1 MMIQMKEEEKQEIKV
16 KGKEVKV
23 ELKQLK
29 DLLSTLYE
37 A

>member
-23 ELKQLK
+23 ELKQLE